1 MEGNL
6 GAHDM
11 GEVSLLG
18 LDEFGEPVGPSAMWG
33 ALLGGGVSTG
43 TAIGVRMIADAN
55 SSLYRN
61 SELIGAAAG
70 VLTGGALMAFKG
82 TRHMGV
88 GALLTAVV
96 TGVPRLLEFY
106 MGDSQKA
113 LDAAN
118 ARNNMNG
125 AAYKAWIAAGHNP
138 KHFDLTTNA
147 AGYDSNKVQYL
158 EGTSMARIPS
168 LNGFG
173 LPSMEQVPSLN
184 GLAPQL
190 LSAAQGSINNN
201 PAVQGLPTELAAKL
215 QGLARNY
222 GTSSVG

>member
-1 MEGNL
+1 MDSNL

-33 ALLGGGVSTG
+33 ALLGGGVSVG
-43 TAIGVRMIADAN
+43 TAIGVRMVATPGGKVYDNA
-55 SSLYRN
+55 
-61 SELIGAAAG
+61 ELLGAAAG
-70 VLTGGALMAFKG
+70 VLVGGVLMAFKG

-88 GALLTAVV
+88 GAALTAVV
-96 TGVPRLLEFY
+96 TSVPRVLEKY
-106 MGDSQKA
+106 MNK
-113 LDAAN
+113 
-118 ARNNMNG
+118 
-125 AAYKAWIAAGHNP
+125 
-138 KHFDLTTNA
+138 DLK
-147 AGYDSNKVQYL
+147 GLY
-158 EGTSMARIPS
+158 GTSMERIPS

-173 LPSMEQVPSLN
+173 LTSMEQVPSLN
-184 GLAPQL
+184 GLSPQL

>member
-11 GEVSLLG
+11 GDVSLLG
-18 LDEFGEPVGPSAMWG
+18 LDEFGEPVGPSAAWG

-43 TAIGVRMIADAN
+43 TAIGVRMAA
-55 SSLYRN
+55 SPGGKLYRN

-70 VLTGGALMAFKG
+70 VLTGGALMFFKG
-82 TRHMGV
+82 TRHMGL

-96 TGVPRLLEFY
+96 TGVPRVLEQY
-106 MGDSQKA
+106 MSKTT
-113 LDAAN
+113 
-118 ARNNMNG
+118 
-125 AAYKAWIAAGHNP
+125 AGV
-138 KHFDLTTNA
+138 
-147 AGYDSNKVQYL
+147 Y
-158 EGTSMARIPS
+158 GTEIERIPS

-173 LPSMEQVPSLN
+173 LTTMEQVPSLN
-184 GLAPQL
+184 GMSPQL
-190 LSAAQGSINNN
+190 LSAAQGSINSN
-201 PAVQGLPTELAAKL
+201 PAVQGLPTELASKL